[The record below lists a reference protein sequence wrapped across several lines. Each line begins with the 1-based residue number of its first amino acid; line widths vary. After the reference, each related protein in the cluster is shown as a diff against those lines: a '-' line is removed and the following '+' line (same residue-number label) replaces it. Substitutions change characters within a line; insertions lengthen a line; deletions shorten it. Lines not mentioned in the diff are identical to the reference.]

1 MSSKLSRQPSDNI
14 VSSLC
19 SIYDRYGYSRYKMNK
34 FEEYDLYA
42 HNKDFLISDGV
53 ITFTDTNGKLM
64 ALKPDVTLSIVKNT
78 KDSADNVNKL
88 YYNENVYRISKGSR
102 TFKEIMQTGL
112 ECIGEVDDYCIYE
125 VLKLAADSLQSIDEN
140 SILDISHIGI
150 LSDVIDKIGAPR
162 EYKDKIFHL
171 VGEKNLHEL
180 TRTCSELNID
190 DEKVSVL
197 KELSSLHGT
206 PDNVLPKMKNLL
218 SGIADDGVL
227 SQFEN
232 IVSALNKGSLKKCVR
247 IDFSVVDDIRYY
259 NGIVFKGFVEGIP
272 VSVLSGGQYDTL
284 MRKMN
289 RKSQAIGFAVYLDAL
304 EQYGKTRD
312 EYDVDAVL
320 IYGNDEKLENVAN
333 LAEILS
339 SQGSSVSVQKQIP
352 NGLKYKKLFK
362 IENGEVK
369 TIENNA

>member
-112 ECIGEVDDYCIYE
+112 ECIGDVDDYCIYE

-320 IYGNDEKLENVAN
+320 LYGNDEKLENVAN

>member
-1 MSSKLSRQPSDNI
+1 MSNKFSVQPSDNI

-227 SQFEN
+227 NQFEN

-320 IYGNDEKLENVAN
+320 LYGSDEKLENVAN

>member
-320 IYGNDEKLENVAN
+320 LYGNDEKLENVAN

>member
-1 MSSKLSRQPSDNI
+1 MSSKLSRQLSDNI

-320 IYGNDEKLENVAN
+320 LYGNDEKLENVAN

>member
-1 MSSKLSRQPSDNI
+1 MNGKFSVQPSESI

-78 KDSADNVNKL
+78 KDSEKNVNKL
-88 YYNENVYRISKGSR
+88 YYNENVYRISKGTR
-102 TFKEIMQTGL
+102 TFKEIMQIGL
-112 ECIGEVDDYCIYE
+112 ECLGNIDDYCIYE
-125 VLKLAADSLQSIDEN
+125 VLRLAAESLQSIDEN
-140 SILDISHIGI
+140 SILDISHLGI
-150 LSDVIDKIGAPR
+150 LSGVIDKIGVPSD
-162 EYKDKIFHL
+162 YKDEILHL
-171 VGEKNLHEL
+171 VGEKNLHEINK
-180 TRTCSELNID
+180 TCKELNIG
-190 DEKVSVL
+190 DEKIAVL
-197 KELSSLHGT
+197 RELTSLHGA
-206 PDNVLPKMKNLL
+206 PDVILPKLRNLL
-218 SGIADDGVL
+218 CGITDNDVL
-227 SQFEN
+227 NQFEN
-232 IVSALNKGSLKKCVR
+232 IISALNNGGVKKCIR

-259 NGIVFKGFVEGIP
+259 NGIVFKGFVKGIP

-284 MRKMN
+284 MKKMN

-304 EQYGKTRD
+304 EQFGKTRE

-320 IYGNDEKLENVAN
+320 LYSDNEKLETVAKI
-333 LAEILS
+333 AELLS
-339 SQGSSVSVQKQIP
+339 SHGNSVSVQKQIS
-352 NGLKYKKLFK
+352 NGIKYKKLFK

>member
-112 ECIGEVDDYCIYE
+112 ECIGDIDDYCIYE

-140 SILDISHIGI
+140 SIIDISHIGI

>member
-112 ECIGEVDDYCIYE
+112 ECIGDIDDYCIYE

-320 IYGNDEKLENVAN
+320 LYGNDEKLENVAN

>member
-112 ECIGEVDDYCIYE
+112 ECIGDIDDYCIYE

-227 SQFEN
+227 SQFKN

-320 IYGNDEKLENVAN
+320 LYGNDEKLENVAN

>member
-320 IYGNDEKLENVAN
+320 LYGSDERLENVAN